1 MASDGVII
9 NAGAGGA
16 TIATDDVGGMQYQV
30 NKVAWGA
37 DGAVNHTSAAAP
49 LPINVTTMPT
59 LTKGTQGSTGLS
71 TQDLKDAGRSN
82 IAITCYRA
90 TGIITTEALFA
101 AATFSKSVDGA
112 AATTGVQFSVTAGKR
127 FRIQSLTVSAFK
139 NAASASTGKLA
150 LRYDTANGVIAN
162 TSPIL
167 FVLDIGSN
175 NATTGNYIGP
185 YNVPVPDGTELTASS
200 SFGFTNLCDAVTL
213 LWTITL
219 NGYEY

>member
-1 MASDGVII
+1 MADGVII

-49 LPINVTTMPT
+49 LPINVTTLPT
-59 LTKGTQGSTGLS
+59 LTKSTQGSTGLS

-112 AATTGVQFSVTAGKR
+112 VATTGQQFSVTAGKR
-127 FRIQSLTVSAFK
+127 FRVQTLTVSAFK

-150 LRYDTANGVIAN
+150 LRYLAAGGTIDN

-167 FVLDIGSN
+167 AVLDIGSN
-175 NATTGNYIGP
+175 NATTGNYMGP
-185 YNVPVPDGTELTASS
+185 YNVPVPDGLELIASS
-200 SFGFTNLCDAVTL
+200 AFGFTNLCDAVTL

-219 NGYEY
+219 TGYEY

>member
-1 MASDGVII
+1 MADNFTS
-9 NAGAGGA
+9 NAGSGGDTFA
-16 TIATDDVGGMQYQV
+16 ADDVGGVKYLR
-30 NKVAWGA
+30 NKMVWGA
-37 DGAVNHTSAAAP
+37 DGAVNDTSAAAP
-49 LPINVTTMPT
+49 LPVNLTTLPT
-59 LTKGTQGSTGLS
+59 LTKGTQGATGIS

-112 AATTGVQFSVTAGKR
+112 VATTGQQFSVTAGKR
-127 FRIQSLTVSAFK
+127 FRVQTLTVSAFK

-150 LRYDTANGVIAN
+150 LRYLAAGGTIDN

-167 FVLDIGSN
+167 TVLDIGSN
-175 NATTGNYIGP
+175 NATTGNYMGP
-185 YNVPVPDGTELTASS
+185 YNVPVPDGLELIASS
-200 SFGFTNLCDAVTL
+200 AFGFTNLCDAVTL

-219 NGYEY
+219 TGYEF

>member
-1 MASDGVII
+1 MADNFTA
-9 NAGAGGA
+9 NAGSGGDTFA
-16 TIATDDVGGMQYQV
+16 ADDVGGVKYLR
-30 NKVAWGA
+30 NKMVWGA
-37 DGAVNHTSAAAP
+37 DGAVNDVSAAAP
-49 LPINVTTMPT
+49 MPTNLTTLPT
-59 LTKGTQGSTGLS
+59 LTKGTQGATGIS

-112 AATTGVQFSVTAGKR
+112 AATTGQQFSVTAGKR
-127 FRIQSLTVSAFK
+127 FRVQTLTVSAFK

-150 LRYDTANGVIAN
+150 LRYLAAGGTIDN

-167 FVLDIGSN
+167 TVLDIGSN
-175 NATTGNYIGP
+175 NATTGNYMGP
-185 YNVPVPDGTELTASS
+185 YNVPVPDGLELIASS
-200 SFGFTNLCDAVTL
+200 AFGFTNLCDAVTL

-219 NGYEY
+219 TGYEY

>member
-1 MASDGVII
+1 MADNFTS
-9 NAGAGGA
+9 NAGSGGDTFA
-16 TIATDDVGGMQYQV
+16 ADDVGGVKYLR
-30 NKVAWGA
+30 NKMVWGA
-37 DGAVNHTSAAAP
+37 DGAVNDTSAAAP
-49 LPINVTTMPT
+49 LPVNLTTLPT
-59 LTKGTQGSTGLS
+59 LTKSTQGATGIS

-112 AATTGVQFSVTAGKR
+112 AATTGQQFSVTAGKR
-127 FRIQSLTVSAFK
+127 FRVQTLTVSAFK

-150 LRYDTANGVIAN
+150 LRYLAAGGTIDN

-167 FVLDIGSN
+167 TVLDIGSN
-175 NATTGNYIGP
+175 NATTGNYMGP
-185 YNVPVPDGTELTASS
+185 YNVPVPDGLELIASS
-200 SFGFTNLCDAVTL
+200 AFGFTNLCDAVTL

-219 NGYEY
+219 TGYEY